1 MDRQREKAGLTV
13 ARARGLE
20 FDLHRPEAILS
31 LGGMTREPDSNVLL
45 YAAGLFM
52 AGMLYLLLWFLAGGP
67 GL

>member
-1 MDRQREKAGLTV
+1 
-13 ARARGLE
+13 
-20 FDLHRPEAILS
+20 
-31 LGGMTREPDSNVLL
+31 MTRELDSNVLL